1 MSIIEVNKEKI
12 LKDYPSIRSFIKD
25 YGLTNP
31 HFYAIVN
38 KKKWGFQEGS
48 KSYKVFKKMEAG
60 GYLKRNECV
69 A

>member
-1 MSIIEVNKEKI
+1 LSIIEVNKEKI

-31 HFYAIVN
+31 HFYAIVS
-38 KKKWGFQEGS
+38 KKQWGFQEGS
-48 KSYKVFKKMEAG
+48 RSYKVFKKMEAG
-60 GYLKRNECV
+60 GYLKRNECI